1 VLNFV
6 SVQLG
11 STTCGT
17 DVIDG
22 GVSLSG
28 AAHALAATA
37 PNAERCCRTKF
48 RNVSGARPQA
58 AVGAAGSVS
67 FRKIVVLFS
76 HIFPL
81 VVINRAC
88 VFGQIAVKPPSTAT
102 VAPVR

>member
-1 VLNFV
+1 MSDVYV
-6 SVQLG
+6 ECGCGSGQQL
-11 STTCGT
+11 
-17 DVIDG
+17 DG
-22 GVSLSG
+22 P
-28 AAHALAATA
+28 AHALAVTA
-37 PNAERCCRTKF
+37 PNAERCCRTKL

-58 AVGAAGSVS
+58 AVGAEGSVS